1 LNTINDILTYL
12 SLAILLLNIIL
23 YLKGYRPHR
32 RAVAFKIFI
41 IYILCMF
48 AVLVTSNVFAMY
60 TWNNLF
66 LSHLYFISQFI
77 LLSLFYGRLFTR
89 AQQLVTHI
97 VGIIVLIIIG
107 MHYVMDPSQWHTF
120 SLLEVFL
127 TSFPL
132 VIYSIIHLYN
142 SLNKKGAYLYIN
154 AGILVY
160 LSSSTLIFFLGNYQ
174 IGLDESTVSN
184 MWFMNKVL
192 YLIYLILIFFEW
204 KYNISQSKRRL
215 P

>member
-1 LNTINDILTYL
+1 LYTINNILTYL
-12 SLAILLLNIIL
+12 SLAILLLNIVL
-23 YLKGYRPHR
+23 YLKGYSAHR
-32 RAVAFKIFI
+32 RAVAFQVFVV
-41 IYILCMF
+41 YIVIMF
-48 AVLVTSNVFAMY
+48 AILASSNYLAM
-60 TWNNLF
+60 NKVDNLF
-66 LSHLYFISQFI
+66 LSHLYFTSQFI
-77 LLSLFYGRLFTR
+77 LLSLFYSRLFTR
-89 AQQLVTHI
+89 AQQLSVY
-97 VGIIVLIIIG
+97 IICALVLITLGI
-107 MHYVMDPSQWHTF
+107 HYFIDPGIWYTF

-174 IGLDESTVSN
+174 IGIDERTVSN

-192 YLIYLILIFFEW
+192 YLIYLLLILFEW
-204 KYNISQSKRRL
+204 KYNISQSKHKL

>member
-1 LNTINDILTYL
+1 MNTINDLLTYL
-12 SLAILLLNIIL
+12 SLAILLLSIFL
-23 YLKGYRPHR
+23 YLKGYSSHR
-32 RAVAFKIFI
+32 RAVAFKIFL
-41 IYILCMF
+41 IYIILMF
-48 AVLVTSNVFAMY
+48 AVLATSNYLAMFKI
-60 TWNNLF
+60 NNLY
-66 LSHLYFISQFI
+66 LSHLYFISQFL

-89 AQQLVTHI
+89 VQRLLVHI
-97 VGIIVLIIIG
+97 ICVAVLLTLAI
-107 MHYVMDPSQWHTF
+107 HYFMDPGIWYTF

-154 AGILVY
+154 AGVLMY
-160 LSSSTLIFFLGNYQ
+160 LSSSTLIFLLGNYQ
-174 IGLDESTVSN
+174 FGLDENTVSN

-192 YLIYLILIFFEW
+192 YLVYLLLILFEW
-204 KYNISQSKRRL
+204 KYNISQYKHKL

>member
-1 LNTINDILTYL
+1 MDIINDILTYL
-12 SLAILLLNIIL
+12 SLAILLLNIFL
-23 YLKGYRPHR
+23 YLKGYNLHR
-32 RAVAFKIFI
+32 QAVAFKIFI
-41 IYILCMF
+41 LYIICMF
-48 AVLVTSNVFAMY
+48 AVLATSNVYAMFSID
-60 TWNNLF
+60 NLY

-89 AQQLVTHI
+89 KQQLIAHI
-97 VGIIVLIIIG
+97 VCILVLIILG
-107 MHYVMDPSQWHTF
+107 VHYFMDPDLWYTF

-154 AGILVY
+154 AGILMY
-160 LSSSTLIFFLGNYQ
+160 LSSSTLIFLLGNYQ
-174 IGLDESTVSN
+174 FGLDESTVSN

-192 YLIYLILIFFEW
+192 YLFYLLLMLLEW
-204 KYNISQSKRRL
+204 KYNISQSKHKL